1 MVFYKYCENFRKIS
15 LTPLQFSL
23 QFTVLTSHLH
33 GGLVLGAAGPR
44 LEARAGVAPDARRV
58 AVSRH
63 LAALLAPRL
72 GEPPVAGEHHD
83 AGGQQAEGEGRGQGH
98 DQEQP
103 TLQQYL
109 VYPLYP
115 VYLSHLRGVGC
126 AGDLPVVWQ
135 RDPELHVLLPALGLA
150 QVPHLPPP
158 PHAVTLNIGEAL
170 RPAVY
175 LLDTRYNLNI

>member
-1 MVFYKYCENFRKIS
+1 MQAESRQKVRA
-15 LTPLQFSL
+15 
-23 QFTVLTSHLH
+23 V
-33 GGLVLGAAGPR
+33 
-44 LEARAGVAPDARRV
+44 ARVTIRN
-58 AVSRH
+58 SRH
-63 LAALLAPRL
+63 CNNIWFIHYILFIS
-72 GEPPVAGEHHD
+72 
-83 AGGQQAEGEGRGQGH
+83 
-98 DQEQP
+98 
-103 TLQQYL
+103 
-109 VYPLYP
+109 
-115 VYLSHLRGVGC
+115 LSHLRGVGC